1 MMLSLM
7 LSLQHIEKITHN
19 GTIGR
24 YRDFTCCSLITGNI
38 FNLMETSQLTAEQL
52 YIAYER
58 RVLRFC
64 NSIGWLKQA
73 VEHWHLL

>member
-1 MMLSLM
+1 MM

-38 FNLMETSQLTAEQL
+38 FNLMETTQLTAEQL

-58 RVLRFC
+58 RVQRFC
-64 NSIGWLKQA
+64 NSIVWLKQA
-73 VEHWHLL
+73 EINEALPFNLV